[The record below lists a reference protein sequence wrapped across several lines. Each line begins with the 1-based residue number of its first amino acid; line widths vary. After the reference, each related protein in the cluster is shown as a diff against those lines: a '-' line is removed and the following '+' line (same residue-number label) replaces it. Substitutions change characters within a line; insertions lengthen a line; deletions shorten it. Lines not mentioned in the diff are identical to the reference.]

1 MDAGLV
7 VVLAVLGVFLL
18 VPLAFA
24 WVSTNPRRWGRVE
37 AVLGREP
44 MGLEPPRWLLWLWG
58 GLIGLQVLISLP
70 RALGG
75 PDRMLGVAGLLTVAS
90 MVVLFSNALALRRRR
105 AAERSVQTQVEDGAE
120 AGRPGAG
127 G

>member
-37 AVLGREP
+37 RVLGREVASA
-44 MGLEPPRWLLWLWG
+44 PPRWLFAGWLGLGAAYIVMALVQARTPERDGFPWVNLFIGVVWMLNG
-58 GLIGLQVLISLP
+58 GFQYLIY
-70 RALGG
+70 
-75 PDRMLGVAGLLTVAS
+75 
-90 MVVLFSNALALRRRR
+90 RRRW
-105 AAERSVQTQVEDGAE
+105 AAERSVQTQVEDRAE
-120 AGRPGAG
+120 PGRPGAG